1 MNSSP
6 QTEDALTVWTDK
18 VMRLDRQGVTDTQL
32 FLLLRGNILTFIQAY
47 RSGAPLTDLQAAA
60 AEVEGSLLA
69 FESATFIET
78 PDILRL
84 IDELQ
89 DLVSAKQKAAEQD
102 SYYGHTS

>member
-1 MNSSP
+1 MNNPS
-6 QTEDALTVWTDK
+6 QTEDALTVWSDK

-32 FLLLRGNILTFIQAY
+32 FLLLRGNVLQFVQAY
-47 RSGAPLTDLQAAA
+47 RSGAPLTDLRTVA

-89 DLVSAKQKAAEQD
+89 DLVSAKQKTAEQD
-102 SYYGHTS
+102 SYYGHAS

>member
-1 MNSSP
+1 MNHSP
-6 QTEDALTVWTDK
+6 QTEDALTVWSDK

-32 FLLLRGNILTFIQAY
+32 FLLLRGNVLRFIQAY
-47 RSGAPLTDLQAAA
+47 RSNAPMADLQAAA
-60 AEVEGSLLA
+60 ATVEGSLLA

-89 DLVSAKQKAAEQD
+89 DLVSAKQKAQAQSD
-102 SYYGHTS
+102 YYNSSS